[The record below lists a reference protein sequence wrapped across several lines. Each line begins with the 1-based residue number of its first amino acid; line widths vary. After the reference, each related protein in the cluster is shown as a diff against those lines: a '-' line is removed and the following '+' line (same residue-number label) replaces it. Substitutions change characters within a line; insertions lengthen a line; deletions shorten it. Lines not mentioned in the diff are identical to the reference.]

1 MGLDYRTVVMYGWK
15 VSGRDNVNALI
26 QELERYDED
35 YYDHMEKVIVE
46 DTMCGKYFY
55 FGAKV
60 VYQDATA
67 DKTETIV
74 TDELIKQ
81 KMELWEDYLKKYPK
95 FQEILKYIGVDVDLT
110 KPQMYV
116 FQHIW

>member
-1 MGLDYRTVVMYGWK
+1 MYGWK
-15 VSGRDNVNALI
+15 ISGRETVSNFI
-26 QELERYDED
+26 KELEAYDED
-35 YYDHMEKVIVE
+35 YYDNMERVIVE

-60 VYQDATA
+60 VYQDATE
-67 DKTETIV
+67 DNTETIV

-95 FQEILKYIGVDVDLT
+95 FQEILNYIGVDVDLT

>member
-1 MGLDYRTVVMYGWK
+1 MLDYRTVVMYGWK
-15 VSGRDNVNALI
+15 ISGRESVSNFI
-26 QELERYDED
+26 RELEAYDED
-35 YYDHMEKVIVE
+35 YYNHMERVIVE

-55 FGAKV
+55 FGAKL

-67 DKTETIV
+67 DNTETII
-74 TDELIKQ
+74 TDELIKE
-81 KMELWEDYLKKYPK
+81 KMELWKRYLEEHPK
-95 FQEILKYIGVDVDLT
+95 FKDILNYVVPGNIDLD

>member
-15 VSGRDNVNALI
+15 VSGRDKVHALI

-35 YYDHMEKVIVE
+35 YYDHMENVTVE
-46 DTMCGKYFY
+46 DTMCGNYFY

-60 VYQDATA
+60 VYQDATG
-67 DKTETIV
+67 DNTETIV

-81 KMELWEDYLKKYPK
+81 KMEQWENYLKKYPK
-95 FQEILKYIGVDVDLT
+95 FQEILNYIGVDVDLT